1 MNIMKFIRKQ
11 GKTKE
16 SNPKIFEES
25 IECEVDKNEPAVP
38 IIPLSSIRS
47 ELIKCGFK
55 AEEPDKFM
63 MIDNGKVKKVS
74 IDCFDTVTFAI
85 EGAYELK
92 AVNFANKDNIV
103 IEETKDLIEYLPVEI
118 KPIKPEDHDG
128 NLFTLFFGDFLKM
141 IILHQYYNMNVLKSF
156 YDRLGD
162 IPVFVSNEDFENEVL
177 DRLPKM
183 DLIWDY
189 VEVTTEKGETYIINL
204 LL

>member
-1 MNIMKFIRKQ
+1 MHIMKFIRKQ

-16 SNPKIFEES
+16 SSPKIFEES
-25 IECEVDKNEPAVP
+25 IECEVDTNDPVTP

-63 MIDNGKVKKVS
+63 VIDNGKVKKVS
-74 IDCFDTVTFAI
+74 IDCFDTVSIALPG
-85 EGAYELK
+85 GAYELK
-92 AVNFANKDNIV
+92 AVNYTNKDDIH
-103 IEETKDLIEYLPVEI
+103 IDKDKDLIEYH
-118 KPIKPEDHDG
+118 PIEVADLAIDGDHVDTV
-128 NLFTLFFGDFLKM
+128 FTIFFGDFLKM
-141 IILHQYYNMNVLKSF
+141 VMFDQYFYLKVIKSF

-162 IPVFVSNEDFENEVL
+162 IPVFVSSADNEVYE
-177 DRLPKM
+177 RIEEI
-183 DLIWDY
+183 DLVRNY